1 MDRWL
6 LFILFLLSLFL
17 IEIFD
22 YINLGGYIYLFAPFI
37 IILIIVL
44 NLRQGYYI
52 FDLLNIFNISSLLF
66 FFSTPL
72 MSVFLNIDLFL
83 LESLVIVDFKP
94 SSLDYCSLIILLSNI
109 SINLSYILFSRH
121 FRKKDN
127 LDIIIKYEKFYLLG
141 RTLLITSL
149 PFMLLLLFIQ
159 IKYILDNG
167 YLSIYNGSLQQI
179 QYPVPFLSFSSYL
192 FYFGYYFIC
201 ASKCDRKK
209 FNLYSFI
216 YIAFSVLDSLKGGRF
231 SLVLSIF
238 FYLWYSYIIYDVKY
252 KLKIFIIPFII
263 LLLFVNFLTINR
275 DSNRDNS
282 NNQIITTTAAIIAS
296 QGRSTQLF
304 SLYLENKVSV
314 HQYGTLLIT
323 SNLLWPY
330 LKIRYPDIDFN
341 SQNTQSLQV
350 SNNFK
355 DIITYVLNPNYFLD
369 GGGMGGT
376 YIVELFEL
384 GFLFTILFSILF
396 GVFIHLFSNKYVFT
410 YFGGFISFFI
420 FQYVFIMP
428 RAEALPNILTFIKLF
443 FVFFFLNLLLKSRNR
458 AHF

>member
-1 MDRWL
+1 MYSRV
-6 LFILFLLSLFL
+6 LFILFFL
-17 IEIFD
+17 NLTLIGFFD
-22 YINLGGYIYLFAPFI
+22 LINFGGNIYLLAPFI

-44 NLRQGYYI
+44 NLRQGFYI
-52 FDLLNIFNISSLLF
+52 FDLLNIFNISTLLF

-72 MSVFLNIDLFL
+72 MSVFLNINLYL

-94 SSLDYCSLIILLSNI
+94 NSLDYCSLIILLSNI
-109 SINLSYILFSRH
+109 SINLSYILFSRY
-121 FRKKDN
+121 FKKKDT
-127 LDIIIKYEKFYLLG
+127 LSTIIKHKNFYLLG
-141 RTLLITSL
+141 RTLMITSL

-159 IKYILDNG
+159 IKYIQENG

-179 QYPVPFLSFSSYL
+179 QYPIPFLNFSTYL

-209 FNLYSFI
+209 FNLYSFV
-216 YIAFSVLDSLKGGRF
+216 YIAFSVFDSLKGGRF
-231 SLVLSIF
+231 SLILSILF
-238 FYLWYSYIIYDVKY
+238 FLWYSYKIYDVKY
-252 KLKIFIIPFII
+252 KLKIFFIPFII

-275 DSNRDNS
+275 DANRDNS

-304 SLYLENKVSV
+304 SLYLENKASV
-314 HQYGTLLIT
+314 HQYGTFLIS

-330 LKIRYPDIDFN
+330 LKIKYPDIDFN
-341 SQNTQSLQV
+341 SQNTQSIFV

-355 DIITYVLNPNYFLD
+355 DIITYVLNPDYFLS

-384 GFLFTILFSILF
+384 GYVFTILFSIVF
-396 GVFIHLFSNKYVFT
+396 GFFIYFFSNKYIYT
-410 YFGGFISFFI
+410 SFGGFISFFI
-420 FQYVFIMP
+420 FQYIFVMP
-428 RAEALPNILTFIKLF
+428 RGEALPNSLTFLKLLFIFIF
-443 FVFFFLNLLLKSRNR
+443 FIFFFKLQTR
-458 AHF
+458 AEL

>member
-1 MDRWL
+1 VHKWFL
-6 LFILFLLSLFL
+6 LILFLLVLFL
-17 IEIFD
+17 IGIID
-22 YINLGGYIYLFAPFI
+22 LLNLGGKIYLLAPFI
-37 IILIIVL
+37 IILLIVL

-72 MSVFLNIDLFL
+72 MSLFLNIDLFL
-83 LESLVIVDFKP
+83 LESLVILDFKP
-94 SSLDYCSLIILLSNI
+94 NSLDYCSLIILLSNI
-109 SINLSYILFSRH
+109 CVNLSYSLFSSY
-121 FRKKDN
+121 FKKKDN
-127 LDIIIKYEKFYLLG
+127 LPTIIRYENFFLLG
-141 RTLLITSL
+141 RTLMITSL
-149 PFMLLLLFIQ
+149 PFMLLLIVIQ
-159 IKYILDNG
+159 IKYIIENG

-238 FYLWYSYIIYDVKY
+238 FYLWYSYKIYDVKY
-252 KLKIFIIPFII
+252 KLKIFFIPFII

-282 NNQIITTTAAIIAS
+282 NNQIITTTASIIAS

-341 SQNTQSLQV
+341 SQNTQSLLV

-355 DIITYVLNPNYFLD
+355 DIITYVLNPDYFLS

-384 GFLFTILFSILF
+384 GYVFTILFSLVF
-396 GVFIHLFSNKYVFT
+396 GFFIYIFSNKYINKS
-410 YFGGFISFFI
+410 FGGFISFFI
-420 FQYVFIMP
+420 FQYIFVMP
-428 RAEALPNILTFIKLF
+428 RAESLPNSLTFLKLLFIFMFFILF
-443 FVFFFLNLLLKSRNR
+443 FKLQKR
-458 AHF
+458 AEL